1 MLLETLSTSFRKARS
16 VNQTSTSFVAKIPTV
31 TEPKGDIGTNTG
43 ASVIELGNYG
53 GATQNGVLACFY
65 GVGSNNNTFSARIIG
80 WRSIGENAV
89 STMLWVPVLLAEYA
103 VILSSTYPGI
113 AGKTIVATE
122 FFADTITLTYGNANV
137 SEEIVSPTADAGI
150 AHVVAD
156 IKGFQKLEFAFA
168 INSGSATDC
177 NALLSLF

>member
-31 TEPKGDIGTNTG
+31 TEPKGDVGTATG

-53 GATQNGVLACFY
+53 GTTQNGVLACFY
-65 GVGSNNNTFSARIIG
+65 GVGSNDNTFSARLIG

-89 STMLWVPVLLAEYA
+89 STMLWIPVLLAEYQ
-103 VILSSTYPGI
+103 VTLSSTYPGI
-113 AGKTIVATE
+113 ASKTIIATE

-137 SEEIVSPTADAGI
+137 SEEIVSPTTNAGI

-156 IKGFQKLEFAFA
+156 LKGFQKLEFTF
-168 INSGSATDC
+168 NTGSSATDC